1 MITLKIGSVPEHFNL
16 PWHLCIENGT
26 FLQNGIEV
34 EWINYPGGTGAM
46 TKALRAGEIDIAILL
61 TEGIIKDITEGNPSK
76 IIQTYI
82 ASPLIWGIHVAT
94 NSNFHNIEDI
104 KDKSAAISRYGSGSH
119 LMAFVN
125 AENQGWDTRNLQ
137 FEVINNLDG
146 AVQGLKEGKG
156 DYFMWEHF
164 TTKPYVDNGTFRRIA
179 DCPTP
184 WPCFVIAATNH
195 AIENKLPE
203 IQSLLS
209 TINKATKQFK
219 SSENVAEM
227 VSKRYNQQLEDVKQW
242 LSKTTWSQQQLDTQT
257 LTAVQEKL
265 LQLNIINQKLDA
277 DKILL

>member
-257 LTAVQEKL
+257 LTTVQEKL

>member
-137 FEVINNLDG
+137 FEVIKNLDG

-265 LQLNIINQKLDA
+265 LQLNIINHKLDA